1 MAERSGASLN
11 AHTMFIKT
19 HKLNQVISKP
29 HFFILSKGNN
39 SGKPLDAASPNCF
52 VCICKTEEEKQQ
64 LYWLFYGLWQGSFF
78 HPFLTGSVI
87 SFIRLDDLKKVA
99 AMTLEKITAN
109 QEQFNKNISMLQLLD
124 DKSKVIM
131 EQIKLIKQ
139 AKKALMYQ
147 VLK

>member
-1 MAERSGASLN
+1 
-11 AHTMFIKT
+11 MFIKT

-39 SGKPLDAASPNCF
+39 SGKPLDAACQNCF
-52 VCICKTEEEKQQ
+52 VCVCKTEEEKQQ

-87 SFIRLDDLKKVA
+87 SFIRLDDLKKVVVT
-99 AMTLEKITAN
+99 AMGKIALHP
-109 QEQFNKNISMLQLLD
+109 EQFNKNLSMLQLLD

-131 EQIKLIKQ
+131 EQVKLKKQ
-139 AKKALMYQ
+139 AKKALMCQ

>member
-1 MAERSGASLN
+1 ML
-11 AHTMFIKT
+11 IKT
-19 HKLNQVISKP
+19 HKLNHAAIAKP

-39 SGKPLDAASPNCF
+39 SGKPLDSPCPNCF
-52 VCICKTEEEKQQ
+52 ICICKTEEEKHQ

-99 AMTLEKITAN
+99 GMALEKITL
-109 QEQFNKNISMLQLLD
+109 QPEQFNKNISVLQLLEE
-124 DKSKVIM
+124 KNKVIM

>member
-1 MAERSGASLN
+1 MA
-11 AHTMFIKT
+11 
-19 HKLNQVISKP
+19 
-29 HFFILSKGNN
+29 
-39 SGKPLDAASPNCF
+39 
-52 VCICKTEEEKQQ
+52 
-64 LYWLFYGLWQGSFF
+64 
-78 HPFLTGSVI
+78 
-87 SFIRLDDLKKVA
+87 
-99 AMTLEKITAN
+99 LEKITGN

>member
-1 MAERSGASLN
+1 MK
-11 AHTMFIKT
+11 IKT
-19 HKLNQVISKP
+19 HKMKNTYAGN

-39 SGKPLDAASPNCF
+39 SGKPMETPCPNCF
-52 VCICKTEEEKQQ
+52 VCLCKDEAEKQR
-64 LYWLFYGLWQGSFF
+64 LYWLFYGLWQGLYF

-87 SFIRLDDLKKVA
+87 PFIRLDDLKNVA
-99 AMTLEKITAN
+99 EIALSKIEL
-109 QEQFNKNISMLQLLD
+109 QPQQFDKNVSMVQLLNE
-124 DKSKVIM
+124 KAKVVQ

>member
-1 MAERSGASLN
+1 MA
-11 AHTMFIKT
+11 
-19 HKLNQVISKP
+19 
-29 HFFILSKGNN
+29 
-39 SGKPLDAASPNCF
+39 
-52 VCICKTEEEKQQ
+52 
-64 LYWLFYGLWQGSFF
+64 
-78 HPFLTGSVI
+78 
-87 SFIRLDDLKKVA
+87 
-99 AMTLEKITAN
+99 LEKITTN